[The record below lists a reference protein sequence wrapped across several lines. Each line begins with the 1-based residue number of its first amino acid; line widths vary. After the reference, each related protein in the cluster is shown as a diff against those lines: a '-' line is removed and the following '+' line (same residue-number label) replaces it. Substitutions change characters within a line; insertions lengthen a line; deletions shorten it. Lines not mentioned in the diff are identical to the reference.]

1 MDPPTI
7 TASLGMSPFCEL
19 RAGLVEH
26 LDDASNPN
34 RTTGFLNVR
43 VGDIRQVYEGWP
55 NSSPWAGM

>member
-1 MDPPTI
+1 
-7 TASLGMSPFCEL
+7 MSPFCEL

-55 NSSPWAGM
+55 NSSP